1 MIAVERW
8 TGRETRALRRGL
20 RMTVVGFA
28 EHLGVSAR
36 TVSNWE
42 SRGADIEPLPEMQA
56 ALDTALGRADAGTR
70 ERFQAAVGRA
80 LPPAQPQR
88 GGRGGA
94 AAEPAPPSQFSVLD
108 DVGPLGGAG
117 PTLERRPVRGPVR
130 PGRGADPIRV
140 LSAAQVMSAAGTW
153 LSGPV
158 EPLTTRPAGSAGPGV
173 EVSPGL
179 MDTLESR
186 VSQLRRV
193 DDLQGGVVVLRLAD
207 HDLTWTLD
215 LLGSAAM
222 APATARRLHT
232 VVAELAQLAGWLA
245 CDLGMVGQAQRY
257 WVRGLRAAGAAGD
270 TRLGAYIV
278 SCLSYQALWY
288 GQGQEALA
296 LASIARDGVGEPRS
310 GAVQALLWTRTARA
324 RALVRDRAGCEL
336 ALERAAESLEATV
349 PAEDPPWIYWVT
361 PAVLVADAGRA
372 MLDLGLLKPAEERL
386 SWGLEWFGVEQ
397 PRNRMLHLASLAEV
411 RLLRRDIDSAAGAA
425 ISAAELAVPLQS
437 GRARQRL
444 KALHAAF
451 GREHTG
457 QARQARERLESV
469 LVG

>member
-1 MIAVERW
+1 
-8 TGRETRALRRGL
+8 
-20 RMTVVGFA
+20 MTVVGFA

-42 SRGADIEPLPEMQA
+42 SRGAGIEPLPEMQA

-70 ERFQAAVGRA
+70 ERFQAAVLRA

-88 GGRGGA
+88 GARGEAATDLGRLRELGGIG
-94 AAEPAPPSQFSVLD
+94 
-108 DVGPLGGAG
+108 DVGSIGEVD
-117 PTLERRPVRGPVR
+117 PTHERRPARGPVR
-130 PGRGADPIRV
+130 PGRVSDPIRV
-140 LSAAQVMSAAGTW
+140 LSAAQVMSAAGIW
-153 LSGPV
+153 LSGPA
-158 EPLTTRPAGSAGPGV
+158 EPLTVRPAGITGGSGSPGG

-179 MDTLESR
+179 MDTLEAR

-207 HDLTWTLD
+207 HDLTWTLE
-215 LLGSAAM
+215 LLGSGAM

-245 CDLGMVGQAQRY
+245 CDLGLAGQAQRY
-257 WVRGLRAAGAAGD
+257 WLRGLRAASAAGD
-270 TRLGAYIV
+270 PRLGAYIM

-288 GQGQEALA
+288 GQGQQAMALA
-296 LASIARDGVGEPRS
+296 GIARQGAGEPTS
-310 GAVQALLWTRTARA
+310 GAVQALLWTRQARA
-324 RALVRDRAGCEL
+324 CALVRDRPGCEV
-336 ALERAAESLEATV
+336 ALERAAASLEATV

-372 MLDLGLLKPAEERL
+372 MLDLGALKPAEERL

-411 RLLRRDIDSAAGAA
+411 RLLRREIDSAAGAA

-451 GREHTG
+451 GREPTG
-457 QARQARERLESV
+457 EAQQARERLESV